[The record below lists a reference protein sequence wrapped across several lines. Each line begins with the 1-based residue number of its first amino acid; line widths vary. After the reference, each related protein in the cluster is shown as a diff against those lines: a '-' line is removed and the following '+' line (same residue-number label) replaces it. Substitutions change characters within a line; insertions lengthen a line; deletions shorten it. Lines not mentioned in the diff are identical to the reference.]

1 MEMMD
6 SQPSDEALRLFVL
19 GVTTERLQY
28 LKYLK
33 FRGIAVNDR
42 EIAELE
48 AELAQDQ
55 RGNPDGDSIL
65 EMSVDD
71 LQLQLAFVDLL
82 NERRS
87 RAIKALLYQRGHV
100 KVRMW
105 QEQNHQRPHF
115 HVEYKREYS
124 ASYSVDTL
132 ERLAGEMPNRYEGP
146 ILEWASANQQF
157 LTANWEQLNGTV
169 IERDGV

>member
-1 MEMMD
+1 MEIMD

-33 FRGIAVNDR
+33 FRGIAVDDR

-55 RGNPDGDSIL
+55 RNPDGDSII
-65 EMSVDD
+65 ERYVDD

-82 NERRS
+82 NERSS
-87 RAIKALLYQRGHV
+87 RAIKAVLYQRGHV
-100 KVRMW
+100 KVRMR
-105 QEQNHQRPHF
+105 QEQNHHRPHF
-115 HVEYKREYS
+115 HIEYKGEYS

-132 ERLAGEMPNRYEGP
+132 ERLAGEMPKRYEGP
-146 ILEWASANQQF
+146 ILEWASAKQQF

-169 IERDGV
+169 IERDGA